1 VTRIWTSSARLT
13 TTSLKPTATGN
24 CRSAAWSTRRTCS
37 LRQSGARTTRPRRT
51 SRSSKTSC
59 GAAGRCRA
67 RLDAG
72 LGSRLFVKLRGLEE
86 EDGKHGQYRVL
97 ILGALF
103 MRAGARIRRCDRQHL
118 RELVDQI
125 PSRAGFSLPPND
137 GGFRDPGRAQYLA
150 ALENYKAGTPRS
162 FVDPRYGFPSVV

>member
-1 VTRIWTSSARLT
+1 
-13 TTSLKPTATGN
+13 
-24 CRSAAWSTRRTCS
+24 
-37 LRQSGARTTRPRRT
+37 
-51 SRSSKTSC
+51 
-59 GAAGRCRA
+59 
-67 RLDAG
+67 
-72 LGSRLFVKLRGLEE
+72 
-86 EDGKHGQYRVL
+86 VL